1 MQSEGGG
8 YYDLHPEGF
17 YLHLDYLSAL
27 GGKGVKMKF
36 PE

>member
-8 YYDLHPEGF
+8 NYDLHPEGF

-27 GGKGVKMKF
+27 GGEK
-36 PE
+36 ELR